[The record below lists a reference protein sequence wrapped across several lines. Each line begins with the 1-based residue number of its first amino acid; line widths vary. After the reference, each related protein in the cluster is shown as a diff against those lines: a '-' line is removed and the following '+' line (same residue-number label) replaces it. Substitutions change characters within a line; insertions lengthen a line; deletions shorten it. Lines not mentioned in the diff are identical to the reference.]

1 MDGCRKALYNYS
13 WKQSPIN
20 KRRRVNPPEEEKKIF
35 DDWFKEKADEY
46 FPCIGDQ
53 DPDDE
58 IVYANNSWMTSS
70 PPCNPEMYGTLAC
83 ISPMI
88 LERLQR
94 PKHDQKIVKK
104 EMNKCLANLNRYER
118 SLKETRKTFD
128 LIKKEKRRNLVF
140 FQTEQLS
147 GSVIFPEHSTCI
159 ASDEFSSFRKKL
171 YKEQITTRMEGSLS
185 GSKELIS
192 KLKSDSILFARRT
205 SCHDTEVCTEQTVSS
220 ESKQQTS
227 QHRSDDDSD
236 DELLRLVLE
245 SSPIQKSDSTLRV
258 ALNED
263 ELSDEALL
271 SMMISSPVS
280 SPKFKS
286 NKWSSAVEITQTLI
300 NEMNRVEVQLDHN
313 TRNFI
318 ESQRFTNLQISPISV
333 DSGVST
339 GRNISLNHS
348 ADTNLSVGL
357 NSAVRISPTVR
368 NIHENTED
376 ENKENICPNLQD
388 RHADAAI
395 FFSDNL
401 DLLPEQRNNVVN
413 VGNLLRLFSRSI
425 LDNEHENHDEHE
437 REASTSPLSV
447 QQRSSLS
454 SSVTSRSPLHW
465 PNFWPQFGSHP
476 ITGTPRHS
484 PIRRRTRRLME
495 EPEFVSL
502 EDLPEVNPFGPN
514 GTPPRTP
521 SRESFVEIRDD
532 FGNRNSNELINEQ
545 RESECAV
552 LEIAICCL
560 WYYDRQRNHVVLSVS
575 KKCRTVTVAISVTM
589 LTYVRKRRNVIF

>member
-1 MDGCRKALYNYS
+1 MFFCTYAL
-13 WKQSPIN
+13 
-20 KRRRVNPPEEEKKIF
+20 F
-35 DDWFKEKADEY
+35 
-46 FPCIGDQ
+46 
-53 DPDDE
+53 
-58 IVYANNSWMTSS
+58 
-70 PPCNPEMYGTLAC
+70 
-83 ISPMI
+83 
-88 LERLQR
+88 
-94 PKHDQKIVKK
+94 
-104 EMNKCLANLNRYER
+104 
-118 SLKETRKTFD
+118 
-128 LIKKEKRRNLVF
+128 
-140 FQTEQLS
+140 
-147 GSVIFPEHSTCI
+147 I
-159 ASDEFSSFRKKL
+159 AS
-171 YKEQITTRMEGSLS
+171 
-185 GSKELIS
+185 
-192 KLKSDSILFARRT
+192 
-205 SCHDTEVCTEQTVSS
+205 CHINCA
-220 ESKQQTS
+220 
-227 QHRSDDDSD
+227 
-236 DELLRLVLE
+236 LVGQRAVGRQE
-245 SSPIQKSDSTLRV
+245 ETI
-258 ALNED
+258 NE
-263 ELSDEALL
+263 
-271 SMMISSPVS
+271 
-280 SPKFKS
+280 
-286 NKWSSAVEITQTLI
+286 SSAVEITQTLI

-413 VGNLLRLFSRSI
+413 VGNLLRLFSRSF

-552 LEIAICCL
+552 LEIASMALSTDFVTPPSKPSIPPMTPRKKKVNRKSLKTADSPSFFPKTINSSSFFPKKSCTVRHMLLKERRLLHPSTNSSMLSMVLRSATKPRRSIRIKKMPNRYSCNIRHYVDL
-560 WYYDRQRNHVVLSVS
+560 RKKKKKRNLL
-575 KKCRTVTVAISVTM
+575 KERFA
-589 LTYVRKRRNVIF
+589 RKIRATNNKLLRHIL

>member
-1 MDGCRKALYNYS
+1 MFFCTYAL
-13 WKQSPIN
+13 
-20 KRRRVNPPEEEKKIF
+20 F
-35 DDWFKEKADEY
+35 
-46 FPCIGDQ
+46 
-53 DPDDE
+53 
-58 IVYANNSWMTSS
+58 
-70 PPCNPEMYGTLAC
+70 
-83 ISPMI
+83 
-88 LERLQR
+88 
-94 PKHDQKIVKK
+94 
-104 EMNKCLANLNRYER
+104 
-118 SLKETRKTFD
+118 
-128 LIKKEKRRNLVF
+128 
-140 FQTEQLS
+140 
-147 GSVIFPEHSTCI
+147 I
-159 ASDEFSSFRKKL
+159 AS
-171 YKEQITTRMEGSLS
+171 
-185 GSKELIS
+185 
-192 KLKSDSILFARRT
+192 
-205 SCHDTEVCTEQTVSS
+205 CHINCA
-220 ESKQQTS
+220 
-227 QHRSDDDSD
+227 
-236 DELLRLVLE
+236 LVGQRAVGRQE
-245 SSPIQKSDSTLRV
+245 ETI
-258 ALNED
+258 NE
-263 ELSDEALL
+263 
-271 SMMISSPVS
+271 
-280 SPKFKS
+280 
-286 NKWSSAVEITQTLI
+286 SSAVEITQTLI

-368 NIHENTED
+368 
-376 ENKENICPNLQD
+376 K
-388 RHADAAI
+388 
-395 FFSDNL
+395 S
-401 DLLPEQRNNVVN
+401 
-413 VGNLLRLFSRSI
+413 LRLFSRSF

-552 LEIAICCL
+552 LEIASMALSTDFVTPPSKPSIPPMTPRKKKYVVYGTTIGNETTSFYPYQNSKPHKFCKRISEMPNRYSCNIRHYVDL
-560 WYYDRQRNHVVLSVS
+560 RKKKKKRNLLKERFARKIRTTNNKLLRHIFPKSSCDDCDSVILPKKRWELHELIDIWSLFSAEKIDKRKSWIEQMRNNPQMDISLLDEQLKSVKQVFIQGNADTHLEALGYRVGFVLVEKIAKDLPRIITELERMKFLCKEFWTAAFGKQVDNLRTNHQGVYVVQDNKFFILLNFAEGKQCVEESAIYLAFPCGVIRGALYNLGITSLVTSSVETLPAVKFHVHMQQKS
-575 KKCRTVTVAISVTM
+575 
-589 LTYVRKRRNVIF
+589 